1 MLSCYSR
8 LATRSKM
15 FDDLLTF
22 IGKPAVMPAITFVV
36 GGICGFV
43 ATRFTMSASERS
55 AHKQRLHENAN
66 SHKREK
72 EKRYLEYVGAL
83 TSYCDKVEPATLVDF
98 QSVATSGE
106 LYFSELKIIA
116 SAILDGRVDT
126 ALARDGFVPDL
137 IEALE
142 KNIPQHY
149 ETLNKIADRIGVSYD
164 GKFRRRNY
172 EPIFKAVEKYASS
185 TALPA
190 LLADEA

>member
-1 MLSCYSR
+1 MLDEL
-8 LATRSKM
+8 LA
-15 FDDLLTF
+15 F
-22 IGKPAVMPAITFVV
+22 IAKPAVLPAITFVV

-55 AHKQRLHENAN
+55 AHKQRLYENAN

-72 EKRYLEYVGAL
+72 EKRYIEYVGAL
-83 TSYCDKVEPATLVDF
+83 RSYCDKVDPATLADF

-116 SAILDGRVDT
+116 SAVLDGRVD
-126 ALARDGFVPDL
+126 AASARDSFVTDL

-142 KNIPQHY
+142 KNIPRHY
-149 ETLNKIADRIGVSYD
+149 DTLSKIAERIGVSYD

-190 LLADEA
+190 LLADEASD